1 MHLAASSGP
10 AACVPAPAQV
20 GATGFY
26 VTVRTS
32 ARAHAALALGP
43 FDSHRA
49 ARLEVDRVRQFV
61 TAQSRQAGWWLFETT
76 RFTAPQRPA
85 GLRPD
90 SRLTSG
96 DTPPAAGRPPASRP
110 SKGDPL

>member
-76 RFTAPQRPA
+76 RFTAQ
-85 GLRPD
+85 PD
-90 SRLTSG
+90 RALPTGTLNALLASG
-96 DTPPAAGRPPASRP
+96 QIAA
-110 SKGDPL
+110 